1 MAETVFGM
9 NNFPIFVAMKGIS
22 NTYFLKDYSDI
33 FLTIRFY

>member
-22 NTYFLKDYSDI
+22 NTYFGARYYNEKNN
-33 FLTIRFY
+33 